1 MAARKSSPR
10 KIRLLKKTRQTSPV
24 PAWIILRTKR
34 TVRSNPK
41 RRAWRSTDVEVGQL
55 SQELER
61 VYTINLGKALLS
73 VDTHRAP
80 RAINMIKEFA
90 RHHMKTEEIK
100 IEEDLAHQIWSK
112 GVRSPPRKIRVRM
125 SKTDE
130 GYVLVSPY
138 TDEKES
144 KETSDKEVKKGKSS
158 KDSKKDTPVKDVT
171 TDAPAKEVKE
181 TPIKEV
187 KKETPAKEVKKETP
201 IKEVKKETPIKEVK
215 KAAPAKVKK
224 ETPAKE
230 VKKKSKQKILFLLKN

>member
-1 MAARKSSPR
+1 M
-10 KIRLLKKTRQTSPV
+10 
-24 PAWIILRTKR
+24 
-34 TVRSNPK
+34 
-41 RRAWRSTDVEVGQL
+41 

-61 VYTINLGKALLS
+61 VYTINLGKVLLS

-90 RHHMKTEEIK
+90 RHHMKTADIR

-112 GVRSPPRKIRVRM
+112 GVRSPPRKSRVRM

-138 TDEKES
+138 ADEKES
-144 KETSDKEVKKGKSS
+144 KDTPDKDSKKGKSS

-171 TDAPAKEVKE
+171 PDAPIKEVKE

-187 KKETPAKEVKKETP
+187 KKETPVKEVKKETP
-201 IKEVKKETPIKEVK
+201 VKEVKKDAPSKVK
-215 KAAPAKVKK
+215 KEIPAKVKK
-224 ETPAKE
+224 
-230 VKKKSKQKILFLLKN
+230 KSK

>member
-1 MAARKSSPR
+1 M
-10 KIRLLKKTRQTSPV
+10 
-24 PAWIILRTKR
+24 
-34 TVRSNPK
+34 
-41 RRAWRSTDVEVGQL
+41 

-144 KETSDKEVKKGKSS
+144 KETPAKEVKKGKSS

-187 KKETPAKEVKKETP
+187 KKDAPIKEVKKDAP
-201 IKEVKKETPIKEVK
+201 IKEVKKETP
-215 KAAPAKVKK
+215 AK
-224 ETPAKE
+224 
-230 VKKKSKQKILFLLKN
+230 VKKKSK

>member
-1 MAARKSSPR
+1 
-10 KIRLLKKTRQTSPV
+10 
-24 PAWIILRTKR
+24 
-34 TVRSNPK
+34 
-41 RRAWRSTDVEVGQL
+41 L

-61 VYTINLGKALLS
+61 VYTINLGKVLLS

-80 RAINMIKEFA
+80 RAINMIREFA
-90 RHHMKTEEIK
+90 RHHMKTADIR

-144 KETSDKEVKKGKSS
+144 KETSAKDSKKGKSA
-158 KDSKKDTPVKDVT
+158 KDSKKDTPVNDVT
-171 TDAPAKEVKE
+171 PDAPVQEVKTETPAKEVKKD
-181 TPIKEV
+181 TPAKVV

-201 IKEVKKETPIKEVK
+201 VK
-215 KAAPAKVKK
+215 KVKK
-224 ETPAKE
+224 DAPSKVVA
-230 VKKKSKQKILFLLKN
+230 KKSK

>member
-1 MAARKSSPR
+1 
-10 KIRLLKKTRQTSPV
+10 
-24 PAWIILRTKR
+24 
-34 TVRSNPK
+34 
-41 RRAWRSTDVEVGQL
+41 L

-90 RHHMKTEEIK
+90 RHHMKTGEIR
-100 IEEDLAHQIWSK
+100 IEEDLAHQVWSK

-144 KETSDKEVKKGKSS
+144 KETS
-158 KDSKKDTPVKDVT
+158 
-171 TDAPAKEVKE
+171 A
-181 TPIKEV
+181 KEV
-187 KKETPAKEVKKETP
+187 KKEPAKEVKKEP
-201 IKEVKKETPIKEVK
+201 AKEVKKEPAKEVK
-215 KAAPAKVKK
+215 KEPAKEVKK
-224 ETPAKE
+224 EQAKEVKKEPAKE
-230 VKKKSKQKILFLLKN
+230 VKKKPA

>member
-1 MAARKSSPR
+1 M
-10 KIRLLKKTRQTSPV
+10 
-24 PAWIILRTKR
+24 
-34 TVRSNPK
+34 
-41 RRAWRSTDVEVGQL
+41 

-61 VYTINLGKALLS
+61 VYTINLGKVLLS

-90 RHHMKTEEIK
+90 RHHMKTKEIK

-144 KETSDKEVKKGKSS
+144 KETSAKDSKKGKSSKDSKKGKSS
-158 KDSKKDTPVKDVT
+158 KDSKKDTPVNDVT
-171 TDAPAKEVKE
+171 PDAPAKEVK
-181 TPIKEV
+181 
-187 KKETPAKEVKKETP
+187 KETPVKEVKKETP
-201 IKEVKKETPIKEVK
+201 IKEVKKETPVKEVK
-215 KAAPAKVKK
+215 K
-224 ETPAKE
+224 ETSSE
-230 VKKKSKQKILFLLKN
+230 VAKKSK

>member
-1 MAARKSSPR
+1 
-10 KIRLLKKTRQTSPV
+10 
-24 PAWIILRTKR
+24 
-34 TVRSNPK
+34 
-41 RRAWRSTDVEVGQL
+41 L

-61 VYTINLGKALLS
+61 VYTINLGKVLLS

-90 RHHMKTEEIK
+90 RHHMKTADIR

-138 TDEKES
+138 ADEKES
-144 KETSDKEVKKGKSS
+144 KDTPDKDSKKGKLS

-171 TDAPAKEVKE
+171 TDAPINEVKKE
-181 TPIKEV
+181 TTVKEV
-187 KKETPAKEVKKETP
+187 KKETPVKEVKKD
-201 IKEVKKETPIKEVK
+201 
-215 KAAPAKVKK
+215 APSKVKK
-224 ETPAKE
+224 ETPAK
-230 VKKKSKQKILFLLKN
+230 VKKKSK

>member
-1 MAARKSSPR
+1 M
-10 KIRLLKKTRQTSPV
+10 
-24 PAWIILRTKR
+24 
-34 TVRSNPK
+34 
-41 RRAWRSTDVEVGQL
+41 

-61 VYTINLGKALLS
+61 VYTINLGKVLLS

-90 RHHMKTEEIK
+90 RHHMKTQEIK

-144 KETSDKEVKKGKSS
+144 TVTPDKKVKKGKPS
-158 KDSKKDTPVKDVT
+158 KDSKKDTP
-171 TDAPAKEVKE
+171 AKEVKE
-181 TPIKEV
+181 TPAKEVKKETPSKEVKETPAKEV

-201 IKEVKKETPIKEVK
+201 AKEVKKETPSKEVK
-215 KAAPAKVKK
+215 KKTPAKVKK
-224 ETPAKE
+224 
-230 VKKKSKQKILFLLKN
+230 KSK